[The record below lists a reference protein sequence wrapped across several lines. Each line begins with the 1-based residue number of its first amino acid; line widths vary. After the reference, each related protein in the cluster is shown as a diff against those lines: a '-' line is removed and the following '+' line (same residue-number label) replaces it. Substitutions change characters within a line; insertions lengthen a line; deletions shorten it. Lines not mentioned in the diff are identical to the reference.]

1 MHVNGSSLKPFIFK
15 CTADYEQLMH
25 FLYVNALMKIS
36 LDDTSL
42 IIWLEASQMRSLLS
56 HLYCFS

>member
-42 IIWLEASQMRSLLS
+42 MR
-56 HLYCFS
+56 